1 MRMFLRWTVL
11 FLACASAGTGASADD
26 AAALFDLTHLLRGFA
41 AIPSSKAGFIEVR
54 RLAALDTRVTARG
67 VLSYDAPDR
76 LERDTREPV
85 HERYVAEGDKL
96 TMEHEFE
103 GRRRQ
108 REFRLSDF
116 APLRPFILAVRV
128 TLAGDLAAMQRLF
141 VPTLTGTE
149 ADWKL
154 ILKPKR
160 EELGSAVREIRLRGH
175 ANQVT
180 TIEIDEDSGD
190 TSVITL
196 SPFESASPV
205 PGS

>member
-1 MRMFLRWTVL
+1 MTALLRATALL
-11 FLACASAGTGASADD
+11 FLACVSAAGAADG
-26 AAALFDLTHLLRGFA
+26 AAPFDLARLLQGFA
-41 AIPSSKAGFIEVR
+41 AVPGSKAGFVEVR

-76 LERDTREPV
+76 LERETREPV

-96 TMEHEFE
+96 VMEREFE
-103 GRRRQ
+103 GQRRQ

-116 APLRPFILAVRV
+116 APLRPFILAMRT
-128 TLAGDLAAMQRLF
+128 TLAGDLAGMQRLF
-141 VPTLTGTE
+141 LPTLTGGE

-154 ILKPKR
+154 VLKPKR

-180 TIEIDEDSGD
+180 AVEIDEGSGD

-196 SPFESASPV
+196 SPFEPASPA